1 MQQNTSTPALV
12 QNACSRCEPRTCD
25 CLIKC
30 PQTVPILYFPLK
42 MARGR
47 KIGAWRPPFENSHQA
62 LMFRPHA
69 ITETRQEA
77 ISISKDLN
85 LATRTSYHCFFRKYD
100 SFSIKTKY
108 TETNELRDVPN
119 LVKSHVWQ
127 LQSRIK

>member
-1 MQQNTSTPALV
+1 
-12 QNACSRCEPRTCD
+12 
-25 CLIKC
+25 
-30 PQTVPILYFPLK
+30 

-47 KIGAWRPPFENSHQA
+47 KIGAWRPPFENNHQA
-62 LMFRPHA
+62 LIFRVRA

-77 ISISKDLN
+77 ISKDLN

-108 TETNELRDVPN
+108 AETNELRDVPN

-127 LQSRIK
+127 L